1 MEPSAQPSYQGKT
14 MLKKKLKRIF
24 LTGLAVVIPA
34 GVTIYILFF
43 IIGVMDSLLRVIPAE
58 YHPDHLLK
66 VHIPGLG
73 AIITILLIFI
83 CGLVTTSYFGKRLI
97 TFGEH
102 LVGKIPFVR
111 SIYQAI
117 KRIAD
122 SLLMG
127 KARSFKSVVM
137 VEYPRK
143 GVYSIGFIT
152 GTPNGEIQNRIGRN
166 TQCIGVFIP
175 LALTPTTG
183 FFIMVPKDELI
194 ELSMSVEEAFTLII
208 SAGIVT
214 PKDRLSVAG
223 TKPVEINEKDLLPRM
238 QTGHAAGSAPD
249 VIR

>member
-1 MEPSAQPSYQGKT
+1 

-24 LTGLAVVIPA
+24 LTGLAVAIPV
-34 GVTIYILFF
+34 GLTIYILSF
-43 IIGVMDSLLRVIPAE
+43 IIDMMDNLLRIIPSQ
-58 YHPDHLLK
+58 YHPDHIFH

-73 AIITILLIFI
+73 AIFTILLIFL

-97 TFGEH
+97 SFGEH

-122 SLLMG
+122 SLLMD
-127 KARSFKSVVM
+127 KAQSFKSVVM
-137 VEYPRK
+137 VEYPRR

-152 GTPNGEIQNRIGRN
+152 GAPNGEIQKTIGRN
-166 TQCIGVFIP
+166 SPCVGVFMP

-183 FFIMVPKDELI
+183 FFIMVPRDEVI
-194 ELSMSVEEAFTLII
+194 ELSMTVEEAFTLII

-214 PKDRLSVAG
+214 PREHLRAAR
-223 TKPVEINEKDLLPRM
+223 PEIVPLNGKDLLSQKDVSDRGMDSVP
-238 QTGHAAGSAPD
+238 QAG
-249 VIR
+249 R